1 MMHDALLG
9 EKLGHSLSV
18 PIHEVIFER
27 LGIDADDRL
36 IGLPRD
42 TFAAAEPRRIVVE
55 AVWDL
60 YSKDGVAREK
70 ARAAFMLEWNSHSSL
85 RTLHEWWDGPPC
97 FFIIG
102 YNMYMDIPIRCSE

>member
-18 PIHEVIFER
+18 PIHEAIFER
-27 LGIDADDRL
+27 LGIDADYRL
-36 IGLPRD
+36 IELPRD
-42 TFAAAEPRRIVVE
+42 TVAAAEPRGVVYVSCNVATQARDAALLREAGYMLEKVQPGDMFCRTSGVE

-70 ARAAFMLEWNSHSSL
+70 GS
-85 RTLHEWWDGPPC
+85 
-97 FFIIG
+97 
-102 YNMYMDIPIRCSE
+102 